1 MTEVT
6 VDRDVFAHGEPWY
19 EDGEL
24 AGWSTSPAFLVVCDD
39 LERGAAALHA
49 AGQRMY
55 YVNEHG
61 QEFPAEED
69 DGRYY
74 NPSWISDVYL
84 TGTGAA
90 IYVDTKGDTT
100 RRMGEAMI
108 AILIEE
114 LTARGVAARIAAPGM
129 LDPTLRVWT
138 PPGASS

>member
-6 VDRDVFAHGEPWY
+6 VDDDVFARGEPFY
-19 EDGEL
+19 ADGEL
-24 AGWSTSPAFLVVCDD
+24 AGWSTSPAFLVVCADVD
-39 LERGAAALHA
+39 RGAAAVHA

-61 QEFPAEED
+61 LEFPAEED

-74 NPSWISDVYL
+74 NPSWVSDVYL
-84 TGTGAA
+84 TGTGVA

-100 RRMGEAMI
+100 RRMGETMI

-114 LTARGVAARIAAPGM
+114 LTERGVAAHIAAPGR
-129 LDPTLRVWT
+129 LDPELPVWT
-138 PPGASS
+138 PPGATH